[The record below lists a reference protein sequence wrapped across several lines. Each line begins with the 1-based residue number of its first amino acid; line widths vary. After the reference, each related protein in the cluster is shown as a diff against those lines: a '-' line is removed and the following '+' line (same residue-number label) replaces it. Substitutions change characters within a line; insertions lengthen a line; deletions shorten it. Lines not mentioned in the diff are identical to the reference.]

1 MLQNIFKESGSE
13 NTQENERICGNDYS
27 NFTTESNQLLISLR
41 VNGGFP
47 DSRFQIFLEEITWV
61 ADMASKLYP
70 EFLVE
75 NEYYSEHKKTT
86 YIDFETQ
93 SFLKRSYRTS

>member
-27 NFTTESNQLLISLR
+27 NFTTESNHLLISLR

-61 ADMASKLYP
+61 TDMASKIISRVP
-70 EFLVE
+70 VE
-75 NEYYSEHKKTT
+75 TK
-86 YIDFETQ
+86 
-93 SFLKRSYRTS
+93 LKNTRNI

>member
-13 NTQENERICGNDYS
+13 NTQENQRICGNEYS

-61 ADMASKLYP
+61 TDMASKLYT

-75 NEYYSEHKKTT
+75 NKTS
-86 YIDFETQ
+86 ILLET
-93 SFLKRSYRTS
+93 